1 VPEGRGWIAA
11 GSGFAVYPSLR
22 ERYGAALSECDGT
35 IVPSAIAVGKLAL
48 PRFAAGEGLPAR
60 DAAPLYV
67 RHRVALTIAER
78 AAGLRQ

>member
-1 VPEGRGWIAA
+1 
-11 GSGFAVYPSLR
+11 
-22 ERYGAALSECDGT
+22 
-35 IVPSAIAVGKLAL
+35 VGKLAL
-48 PRFAAGEGLPAR
+48 PLFAAGEGVPAR

>member
-1 VPEGRGWIAA
+1 
-11 GSGFAVYPSLR
+11 
-22 ERYGAALSECDGT
+22 LSECDGT
-35 IVPSAIAVGKLAL
+35 IVPSAIAIGKLAF
-48 PRFAAGEGLPAR
+48 PRFAAGDGLPAR